1 MPKRSLSSSASTSRE
16 KSLSETEFTRRVI
29 KLARLNGWRVLHI
42 RPGRTIRKDKET
54 GEIKTD
60 WRTPIQGD
68 GKGFPDLLMLRD
80 DRIVIAE
87 LKVGRGKK
95 TPEQIAW
102 LQAFVLAGIAD
113 VFTWYPSEWDEIE
126 SILGR

>member
-1 MPKRSLSSSASTSRE
+1 MPRRSSPASASTSPA

-42 RPGRTIRKDKET
+42 RPGRTIRKDPAT
-54 GEIKTD
+54 GEVKTD

-80 DRIVIAE
+80 DRMVVAE
-87 LKVGRGKK
+87 LKVGKGKK
-95 TPEQIAW
+95 TPEQVAW
-102 LQAFVLAGIAD
+102 LQAFVLAGVQD
-113 VFTWYPSEWDEIE
+113 VFTWFPGEWEEIE
-126 SILGR
+126 AILRR